1 MTDDCCCLITVPVP
15 AAMATSIGISARL
28 SRSSKKQE
36 LPYAF
41 NSSSTALVSKLRQDG
56 QLNTVENVMHA
67 IEQVSTLL
75 TSGFDGQIKDSI
87 LNMCQHLKVYGACLE
102 ILYKE
107 QLDRAF
113 VVFRNSSQDEDKLDY
128 QSRLHLLEL
137 IELRA
142 NQWKGTD
149 LMSQYY
155 KKKSHSDTDVTTSDT
170 VTPTMPMDSSVFL
183 SPIAAPLLGPGE
195 IMKCSGKFTKPT
207 RIPGKN
213 YCKDEVVI
221 RNADSGKVMG
231 IKGRRVH
238 MIEELSETIISFQR
252 VNPGAKERLVQI
264 TGASESSINHAKQLI
279 EDTIRRNASPMREPN
294 AGVGARAGSSSSI
307 NSSASDECAGAGVGG
322 GGPMNSG
329 RATLMHSLSVGD
341 ASVTEF
347 MYSLHVKQHTL
358 KITGTSLDLVRMSK
372 LVLDE
377 FFSGEPLNGT
387 GDYYFET
394 LPRSPN
400 SPLEINDAETFDAVT
415 NGQPDEQP
423 QTPISTAPE
432 STAVNYK
439 PLRRPNLSG
448 DEQQIAAANNNTN
461 TTTSNSTTGS
471 QDEELADAQI
481 KEGGRLVY
489 GMGYLARMSMSPL
502 SVLPPAEWSR
512 IANEHPYIVRKVV
525 EIFDADQYLSS
536 RDTVTH
542 VLCTSASD
550 ESILSGS
557 SV

>member
-1 MTDDCCCLITVPVP
+1 
-15 AAMATSIGISARL
+15 MATSIGISARL

-67 IEQVSTLL
+67 IEQVSSLL

-155 KKKSHSDTDVTTSDT
+155 KKKSHNDNDIVSLNDSITST
-170 VTPTMPMDSSVFL
+170 LTLDSPAFL
-183 SPIAAPLLGPGE
+183 SPISAPLLGPGE

-279 EDTIRRNASPMREPN
+279 EDTIRRNASPMREST

-307 NSSASDECAGAGVGG
+307 NSSASDECAGGVGG
-322 GGPMNSG
+322 GGPLNSG
-329 RATLMHSLSVGD
+329 RGTLMHSLSTGD
-341 ASVTEF
+341 APVTEF

-377 FFSGEPLNGT
+377 FFSGEPLNGGT
-387 GDYYFET
+387 AGEFYNFET
-394 LPRSPN
+394 LPRSPV
-400 SPLEINDAETFDAVT
+400 SPLETNDAETFDAVT
-415 NGQPDEQP
+415 NGQSDEQT
-423 QTPISTAPE
+423 QISTAAEP
-432 STAVNYK
+432 TAVNYK

-448 DEQQIAAANNNTN
+448 DEQVTN
-461 TTTSNSTTGS
+461 INTGS
-471 QDEELADAQI
+471 QDDELADAQI
-481 KEGGRLVY
+481 KDSGRLVY
-489 GMGYLARMSMSPL
+489 GVGYLTRMSLSPMS
-502 SVLPPAEWSR
+502 VQPPVDWPR
-512 IANEHPYIVRKVV
+512 ISNEHPYIVRKVV
-525 EIFDADQYLSS
+525 EIFDVEQYLSS
-536 RDTVTH
+536 RNTVTH